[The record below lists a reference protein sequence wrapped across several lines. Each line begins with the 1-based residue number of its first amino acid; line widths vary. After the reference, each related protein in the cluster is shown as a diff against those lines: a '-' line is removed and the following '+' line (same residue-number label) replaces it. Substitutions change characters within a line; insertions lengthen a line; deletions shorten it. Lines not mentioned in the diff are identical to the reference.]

1 MAFRLSLTSK
11 TRVDDGKNGG
21 RTLAE
26 NHAPSSGAA
35 LSLPHEGNHD
45 VLLILKQK
53 AYLGGLLRGDEGCY
67 ATKSAFPA

>member
-53 AYLGGLLRGDEGCY
+53 AYLGGLLRPDEGCN
-67 ATKSAFPA
+67 TPQSVISA